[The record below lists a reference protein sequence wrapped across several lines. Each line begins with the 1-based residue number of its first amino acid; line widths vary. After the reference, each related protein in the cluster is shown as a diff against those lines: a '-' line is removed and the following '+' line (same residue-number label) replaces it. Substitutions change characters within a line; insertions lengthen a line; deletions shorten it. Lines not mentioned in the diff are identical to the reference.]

1 MRERMRGGTRT
12 SYAHDER
19 WCCCWM
25 LRERG
30 KRERAYLRNQEK
42 RILLYKPLSQQT
54 GSDWHTRKK
63 KRGGRDGTRVER
75 IGRFAKAAVYLAVTQ
90 LRVELKQHVNTGVRR
105 ALGGLLATPRFY
117 RRRHAA
123 ARALLRGR
131 AERLGSRRRGV
142 PVDARGDPAQ
152 TEHSFHKPQPS
163 ASTDACLG
171 GQPVQLAASPPAALW
186 RRRRPIGAWP
196 AARRPPAV

>member
-30 KRERAYLRNQEK
+30 KREMANRRE
-42 RILLYKPLSQQT
+42 I
-54 GSDWHTRKK
+54 KK
-63 KRGGRDGTRVER
+63 KETRPIGGTVER
-75 IGRFAKAAVYLAVTQ
+75 IGGGGRVGVPSRAAYLAVTQ

-131 AERLGSRRRGV
+131 AERLGSRRRSV